1 MRLDNSMS
9 FKDDLAFEEYCY
21 KGLIKPYLLKCNV
34 DSIFIRY
41 NKKDGINSIVYNYF
55 QKENDI
61 T

>member
-1 MRLDNSMS
+1 MS